1 MSAETREE
9 QLAEVEAL
17 KIELEPLPEHVTVM
31 AISGQGHNS
40 ADLTILP
47 PVNLLFRLPEEYPM
61 VSPDLEIECEW
72 MNNTLISTVEQQLDE
87 VCRENLGMGVLYFC
101 CEAVVLIVKEAVRE
115 LKVISLD
122 NTPYGRKYNLTGQQ
136 LLRRVKDSSERSEY
150 LHFQSCCHDCEIC
163 CQNKIGLHCVQFQP
177 CMHIFCK
184 DCVSMFFSER
194 LNNSEVKA
202 LGCPAADCHSIASQK
217 IVRSIIGEDEF
228 ERYERILLD
237 RALGQMADVVLCPRK
252 TCQNPVMVSERT
264 LNLGTCQ
271 MCGFSFCVLC
281 FRAYHGVDGCN
292 FKKIDK
298 ERILEEWNSADE
310 KERVLMAR
318 KFGGLKNLQVAQDV
332 IDSGPKRHTHDSQW
346 RLRLRLCTYNARTVS
361 TDADLHAVLGAAE
374 RIKFHLIALQKTKCR
389 RGDVRQ
395 MNDGTLVIRGEKI
408 PSQNVG
414 GVGFVVHPSVVH
426 LVDSREILLPRLA
439 ILRLRPPPKIHQ
451 YHQLLLTN
459 ISS

>member
-1 MSAETREE
+1 MRQA
-9 QLAEVEAL
+9 A
-17 KIELEPLPEHVTVM
+17 
-31 AISGQGHNS
+31 GHNS

-87 VCRENLGMGVLYFC
+87 VCRDNLGMGVLYFC

-115 LKVISLD
+115 LK
-122 NTPYGRKYNLTGQQ
+122 NLTGQQ

-150 LHFQSCCHDCEIC
+150 LHFQSCCHDC
-163 CQNKIGLHCVQFQP
+163 
-177 CMHIFCK
+177 
-184 DCVSMFFSER
+184 
-194 LNNSEVKA
+194 EVKA

-318 KFGGLKNLQVAQDV
+318 KFGGLKNLQTPPMRDEASPSLEGSIQ
-332 IDSGPKRHTHDSQW
+332 IGRE
-346 RLRLRLCTYNARTVS
+346 
-361 TDADLHAVLGAAE
+361 VLGSWE
-374 RIKFHLIALQKTKCR
+374 YK
-389 RGDVRQ
+389 D
-395 MNDGTLVIRGEKI
+395 
-408 PSQNVG
+408 
-414 GVGFVVHPSVVH
+414 GFVC
-426 LVDSREILLPRLA
+426 A
-439 ILRLRPPPKIHQ
+439 QIHRQ
-451 YHQLLLTN
+451 
-459 ISS
+459 I